1 MFSHAMNV
9 QNAYRSAGVEAEIL
23 GSSPHRLIKLL
34 FDGALAYIAQAKQHM
49 QSGNVQEKSA
59 SVTRAI
65 DIISRGLRASLD
77 LNAGGDLAKSLDE
90 LYEYIA
96 LQILKAQMQN
106 DTALLD
112 EAAHLLQELGDAW
125 SQIEDR
131 VGR

>member
-49 QSGNVQEKSA
+49 QNGNVQEKSA

-125 SQIEDR
+125 SQIEDK

>member
-9 QNAYRSAGVEAEIL
+9 QNAYRSAGVDAEIL

-34 FDGALAYIAQAKQHM
+34 FDGALAYIAKARQHMLDNNVQAK
-49 QSGNVQEKSA
+49 SEA
-59 SVTRAI
+59 ITRAI

-77 LNAGGDLAKSLDE
+77 LEAGGQLAKSLDD

-96 LQILKAQMQN
+96 LQVLKGQMQN
-106 DTALLD
+106 DPSCLD
-112 EAAHLLQELGDAW
+112 EASRLLTELGDAW
-125 SQIEDR
+125 AQIGDR